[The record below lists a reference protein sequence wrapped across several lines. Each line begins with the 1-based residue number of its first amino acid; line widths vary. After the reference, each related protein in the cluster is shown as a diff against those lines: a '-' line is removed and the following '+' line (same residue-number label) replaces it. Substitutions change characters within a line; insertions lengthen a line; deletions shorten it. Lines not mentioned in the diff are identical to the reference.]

1 MRLTGARVI
10 AVGLLYVVAYVAVSI
25 VWFWRH
31 PQGEAHG
38 PQGDYLKMVSI
49 STWWWVLLVGPPL
62 LLAALW
68 AWQRSGGGRAP

>member
-1 MRLTGARVI
+1 MRLTVARLI

-38 PQGDYLKMVSI
+38 PQGDYLKMISI
-49 STWWWVLLVGPPL
+49 STWWWVLVGPPL